1 MPKKKEASFVLPSL
15 DDIFSTQEMRDDEKL
30 RKVRDIPIELI
41 DDFPDHPFKVI
52 ENEDMMELAESIRN
66 RGVLTPTVVREKEDG
81 RYEMVSGHRRK
92 YACQLIGLET
102 IPAEVRELD
111 RDEATIY
118 MVESN
123 LQRSVILPSE
133 KAFSYKMQLEAMKRQ
148 AGRPSKNNLSPVA
161 TNLKGTRSDEI
172 LGKQVG
178 ESKDQIR
185 RYIRLTELIPEI
197 LQMVDDGKIA
207 LRPAVEISYF
217 PAELQQDLLETME
230 VEDCTPSFAQTV
242 KMRKLLVE
250 DKLTPEVIY
259 SIMQEEKPNQK
270 EKIVLRDDRVRKLI
284 PTSIPR
290 AKTEEYVIKA
300 LEFYGRHRERQ
311 NRDSR

>member
-1 MPKKKEASFVLPSL
+1 MPKKKEPSFALPSL

-111 RDEATIY
+111 RDDATLY

-133 KAFSYKMQLEAMKRQ
+133 KAFSCKMQLEAMKRK
-148 AGRPSKNNLSPVA
+148 AGRPSKNGAPVEH
-161 TNLKGTRSDEI
+161 NLKGMKSREVLAQQI
-172 LGKQVG
+172 G
-178 ESKDQIR
+178 ESSEQIR

-217 PAELQQDLLETME
+217 PVDLQQDLLETME

-242 KMRKLLVE
+242 KMRKLLAE

>member
-52 ENEDMMELAESIRN
+52 ENEDMMELVESIRN

-148 AGRPSKNNLSPVA
+148 GQRTDLTSVPVA
-161 TNLKGTRSDEI
+161 QKYHGKTSRQI
-172 LGKQVG
+172 LGEQVG
-178 ESKDQIR
+178 ESQDQIR

-217 PAELQQDLLETME
+217 PADLQQDLLETME

-242 KMRKLLVE
+242 KMRKLLAE

-270 EKIVLRDDRVRKLI
+270 EKIILRDDRVRKLI

>member
-148 AGRPSKNNLSPVA
+148 GQRTDLTSVPVA
-161 TNLKGTRSDEI
+161 QKYHGKTSRQI
-172 LGKQVG
+172 LGEQVG
-178 ESKDQIR
+178 ESQDQIR

-300 LEFYGRHRERQ
+300 LEYYGRHRERQ

>member
-1 MPKKKEASFVLPSL
+1 MPKKKEPSFALPSL

-111 RDEATIY
+111 RDDATLY

-123 LQRSVILPSE
+123 LQRSVILPSG
-133 KAFSYKMQLEAMKRQ
+133 KAFSCKMQLEAMKRK
-148 AGRPSKNNLSPVA
+148 AGRPKKNDVPLAQDLRGKSS
-161 TNLKGTRSDEI
+161 RQI
-172 LGKQVG
+172 LGEQLG
-178 ESKDQIR
+178 ESQDQIR

-242 KMRKLLVE
+242 KMRKLLAE

-259 SIMQEEKPNQK
+259 SIMQEEKANQK
-270 EKIVLRDDRVRKLI
+270 GKIVLRDDRVRKLI

-311 NRDSR
+311 NRDNR

>member
-1 MPKKKEASFVLPSL
+1 MPKKKEPSFALPSL

-52 ENEDMMELAESIRN
+52 ENEDMMELVESIRN

-92 YACQLIGLET
+92 YACKLIGLET

-148 AGRPSKNNLSPVA
+148 GQRTDLTSVPVA
-161 TNLKGTRSDEI
+161 HKYHGKTSRQI
-172 LGKQVG
+172 LGEQVG
-178 ESKDQIR
+178 ESQDQIR

-217 PAELQQDLLETME
+217 PADLQQDLLETME
-230 VEDCTPSFAQTV
+230 VEDCTPSFSQSV
-242 KMRKLLVE
+242 KMRKLLNE

-270 EKIVLRDDRVRKLI
+270 EKIILRDDRVRKLI
-284 PTSIPR
+284 PTSISR

>member
-1 MPKKKEASFVLPSL
+1 MPKKKEPSFALPSL

-52 ENEDMMELAESIRN
+52 ENEDMMELVESIRN

-148 AGRPSKNNLSPVA
+148 GQRTDLTCAPVGHKLRGKTA
-161 TNLKGTRSDEI
+161 RDI
-172 LGKQVG
+172 LAKDTG
-178 ESKDQIR
+178 ESREQIR

-284 PTSIPR
+284 PTSISR

>member
-1 MPKKKEASFVLPSL
+1 MPKKKEPSFALPSL
-15 DDIFSTQEMRDDEKL
+15 DDIFSTQKMRDDEKL

-92 YACQLIGLET
+92 YACQLIGFET

-133 KAFSYKMQLEAMKRQ
+133 KAFSCKMQLEAMKRK
-148 AGRPSKNNLSPVA
+148 AGRPSKNGAPVEH
-161 TNLKGTRSDEI
+161 NLKGMKSREVLAQQI
-172 LGKQVG
+172 G
-178 ESKDQIR
+178 ESSEQIR

-217 PAELQQDLLETME
+217 PVDLQQDLLETME

-311 NRDSR
+311 IRDSR

>member
-1 MPKKKEASFVLPSL
+1 MPKKKETSFVLPSL

-52 ENEDMMELAESIRN
+52 ENDDMMELAESIRN

-111 RDEATIY
+111 RDDATLY

-133 KAFSYKMQLEAMKRQ
+133 KAFSCKMQLEAMKRK
-148 AGRPSKNNLSPVA
+148 AGRPSKNGAPVEH
-161 TNLKGTRSDEI
+161 NLKGLKSRELLRVSIAIGIIAYGLQSSFVVMQPVVHPLIFIFMAMCNKKSD
-172 LGKQVG
+172 K
-178 ESKDQIR
+178 
-185 RYIRLTELIPEI
+185 
-197 LQMVDDGKIA
+197 
-207 LRPAVEISYF
+207 
-217 PAELQQDLLETME
+217 
-230 VEDCTPSFAQTV
+230 
-242 KMRKLLVE
+242 
-250 DKLTPEVIY
+250 
-259 SIMQEEKPNQK
+259 
-270 EKIVLRDDRVRKLI
+270 
-284 PTSIPR
+284 
-290 AKTEEYVIKA
+290 
-300 LEFYGRHRERQ
+300 
-311 NRDSR
+311 NRD